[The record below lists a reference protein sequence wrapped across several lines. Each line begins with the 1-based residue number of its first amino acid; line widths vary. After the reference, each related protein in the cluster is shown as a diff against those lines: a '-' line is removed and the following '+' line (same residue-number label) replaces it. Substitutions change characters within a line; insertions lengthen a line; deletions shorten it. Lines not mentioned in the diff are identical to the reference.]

1 MVQGVLA
8 SIVASCIFGG
18 IYYLSPWLQPL
29 TGEQIFGWRMLVTL
43 PFTTAWL
50 WYTGQASQVMVLLQ
64 RVRQQWW
71 LAGGLLC
78 TAALA
83 GVQLWLFMWAPLH
96 GHALPVSLGYFLLP
110 LAMVLAGRWVF
121 GERLSS
127 WQMVAA
133 TLAAAGVLWELWRA
147 GGMAWSTWVVVV
159 GYPAYFVLRRMLGT
173 NHLAGHWLDVLLL
186 LPVCVWLVWLDDSA
200 GNTGWAV
207 LVNAPHL
214 QAIVPVLGVV
224 SAAALALYMS
234 ASRRLPLGLFG
245 LLSYVEPVLLALAA
259 LWMGERI
266 LAAQAPMYGLI
277 GLGVALL
284 ALEGVWGLWRTRS
297 RSLGQA
303 VT

>member
-50 WYTGQASQVMVLLQ
+50 LYTGQAPQVLALLQ
-64 RVRQQWW
+64 RVRQQWL
-71 LAGGLLC
+71 LALGLLL

-110 LAMVLAGRWVF
+110 MALVLAGRWVF
-121 GERLSS
+121 GERLSR
-127 WQMVAA
+127 WQTAA
-133 TLAAAGVLWELWRA
+133 AALAACGVLWELWRA
-147 GGMAWSTWVVVV
+147 GGMAWSTWVVVL
-159 GYPAYFVLRRMLGT
+159 GYPAYFVLRRILRT

-186 LPVCVWLVWLDDSA
+186 LPVCIWLVCSDGSA
-200 GNTGWAV
+200 GHSGWDTLTATPR
-207 LVNAPHL
+207 LHWMLPL
-214 QAIVPVLGVV
+214 LGVI
-224 SAAALALYMS
+224 SATGLALYMA

-245 LLSYVEPVLLALAA
+245 LLSYVEPVLLVLAA
-259 LWMGERI
+259 LWMGERM

-277 GLGVALL
+277 GLGVGLL
-284 ALEGVWGLWRTRS
+284 ALEGALGLRRVRPAATAQS
-297 RSLGQA
+297 A
-303 VT
+303 